1 MNDLRWVE
9 LQRLFRAWTGNRLGH
24 HTHRV
29 ALAALDAVA
38 GQQRMSPDACLR
50 ALAGNELRAP
60 REDLIERLVNRT
72 TWFLRDAK
80 GIHALVEQMG
90 QRQKTEVSVW
100 VAGCSTGQEPYTLTM
115 ALLDRGFSPR
125 VLATDISREALQV
138 AEAGRYRRHDLERLP
153 TLWKARYFVP
163 IGNDEMRVAP
173 RVRDCVRFQRH
184 NLAAAMPA
192 SPGWDAVVCRNVLL
206 YFERDHAV
214 SVIRELDAST
224 EFLLLSPVEE
234 PLAWLA
240 KASRIEAGNEVV
252 LITGKAART
261 PSAGR
266 PAAAPRR
273 APEPPVVKR
282 APTSM
287 VQEVIGRACDH
298 LAHGKLDDT
307 IALCNEAIA
316 ADQLFP
322 AAHLAKGLA
331 LKRAGRLA
339 EAIDVL
345 RCARFLTHDEAWL
358 APYTLARCLDR
369 TGDVE
374 GAVEAY
380 RHALA
385 IIQAGGASGLAPW
398 DTEVDAFGRTAGDAC
413 KARLAV
419 MAPEGLAS
427 GPARRSR

>member
-1 MNDLRWVE
+1 MNELRWQE
-9 LQRLFRAWTGNRLGH
+9 LQRLFRVWTGNRLGH
-24 HTHRV
+24 HTYRV
-29 ALAALDAVA
+29 ALAALDLVA
-38 GQQRMSPDACLR
+38 AEQRMSPDACLR
-50 ALAGNELRAP
+50 ALASDELRAP
-60 REDLIERLVNRT
+60 REALIERLVNRT

-80 GIHALVEQMG
+80 GIHALVEQMQ
-90 QRQKTEVSVW
+90 QRKRTEVSVW

-115 ALLDRGFSPR
+115 ALLERGFSPR

-153 TLWKARYFVP
+153 VLWKARYFVP
-163 IGNDEMRVAP
+163 AGNDEMRVAQ

-184 NLAAAMPA
+184 NLASALPA

-214 SVIRELDAST
+214 SIVRELDAST
-224 EFLLLSPVEE
+224 AFLLLSPVEE

-252 LITGKAART
+252 LITGKPART
-261 PSAGR
+261 PPDAN
-266 PAAAPRR
+266 PAATPRR
-273 APEPPVVKR
+273 ATEPPVVKR

-287 VQEVIGRACDH
+287 VEDLIGRACDH
-298 LAHGKLDDT
+298 LAHGELDDT
-307 IALCNEAIA
+307 IALCDAAIA

-345 RCARFLTHDEAWL
+345 RCARFLTHDETWL

-369 TGDVE
+369 AGDLD
-374 GAVEAY
+374 GAAEAY

-398 DTEVDAFGRTAGDAC
+398 DATIDAFGRTAADAC

-419 MAPEGLAS
+419 VAS
-427 GPARRSR
+427 